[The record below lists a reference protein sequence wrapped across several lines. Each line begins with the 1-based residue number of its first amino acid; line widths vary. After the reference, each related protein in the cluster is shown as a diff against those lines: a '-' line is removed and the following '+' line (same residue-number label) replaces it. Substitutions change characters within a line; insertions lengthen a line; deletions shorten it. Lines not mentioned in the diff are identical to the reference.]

1 MTCRFCLRHALGYC
15 TREAKSSPP
24 RGEIE
29 RGFPYREPLSL
40 RLSDGRTFP
49 LRFDCKACE
58 MQVLAGESG
67 KAPLPAPPVGGRALQ
82 ARVKDLGCK
91 VKG

>member
-1 MTCRFCLRHALGYC
+1 MQRTAHSEGAVGGESILMTCRFCLRHALGYC

-29 RGFPYREPLSL
+29 RGFPYREPLRL

-58 MQVLAGESG
+58 MQVLKSE
-67 KAPLPAPPVGGRALQ
+67 K
-82 ARVKDLGCK
+82 
-91 VKG
+91 